1 MSTRRW
7 TVRRFFIIS
16 MALLLIVAFVSTAYA
31 DRTVKAAKAGFK
43 RVRETYISAKK
54 ELNDAQLDALM
65 TVGKAEKQEAVK
77 RVWNARRTLKKTKA
91 AYKKALNV
99 LHKAEIARDAK
110 IDRSPWK

>member
-1 MSTRRW
+1 M
-7 TVRRFFIIS
+7 RRFFIIS

-31 DRTVKAAKAGFK
+31 DQAVKAAKTEFK
-43 RVRETYISAKK
+43 EVRATYISAKK
-54 ELNDAQLDALM
+54 ELGDAQLDALM

-77 RVWNARRTLKKTKA
+77 KVWNARSALRKAKK
-91 AYKKALNV
+91 AYKKALKV

>member
-1 MSTRRW
+1 M
-7 TVRRFFIIS
+7 RRFFIIS

-31 DRTVKAAKAGFK
+31 DQAVKAAKTEFK
-43 RVRETYISAKK
+43 EVRETYISAKK
-54 ELNDAQLDALM
+54 ELSNAQLDALV

-77 RVWNARRTLKKTKA
+77 RVWNARRTLKKTKT
-91 AYKKALNV
+91 AYKKALKV